1 VGIDAIAGPTE
12 VVIVADET
20 ARADFIAAD
29 LLAQAEHGEDASAIL
44 ITNSESLANNVE
56 REVEQQLESL
66 PRRGI
71 AEASLKQYGAIL
83 LVETLDEACSI
94 VNELAPEH
102 VEIVTSD
109 DEVFANKIRHAG
121 AIFFGAF
128 TPEAVGDYIAGP
140 NHVLPTGKTARF
152 SSALGVYD
160 FVKRT
165 SLLRYSEQAFESV
178 AESVAVL
185 AECEGLL
192 GHARS
197 ARNRGS
203 AGSVG

>member
-1 VGIDAIAGPTE
+1 MKE
-12 VVIVADET
+12 
-20 ARADFIAAD
+20 
-29 LLAQAEHGEDASAIL
+29 
-44 ITNSESLANNVE
+44 
-56 REVEQQLESL
+56 
-66 PRRGI
+66 
-71 AEASLKQYGAIL
+71 YGAII

-102 VEIVTSD
+102 VEIVTRD
-109 DEVFANKIRHAG
+109 DEAVAAQIRHAG
-121 AIFFGAF
+121 AIFLGAY

-140 NHVLPTGKTARF
+140 NHVLPTVRTARF

-165 SLLRYSEQAFESV
+165 SVLRYSEEAFASV

-185 AECEGLL
+185 AESEGLA

-197 ARNRGS
+197 ALHRTERGS
-203 AGSVG
+203 AGSAME

>member
-1 VGIDAIAGPTE
+1 MT
-12 VVIVADET
+12 
-20 ARADFIAAD
+20 
-29 LLAQAEHGEDASAIL
+29 S
-44 ITNSESLANNVE
+44 SS
-56 REVEQQLESL
+56 EVEKQLESL
-66 PRRGI
+66 PRREI
-71 AEASLKQYGAIL
+71 VEASLKEYGAII

-109 DEVFANKIRHAG
+109 DEAVAAKIRHAG
-121 AIFFGAF
+121 AIFFGSY

-140 NHVLPTGKTARF
+140 NHVLPTVKTARF

-165 SLLRYSEQAFESV
+165 SLLQYSEDAFASV

-185 AECEGLL
+185 AESEGLA

-197 ARNRGS
+197 ALVRRK
-203 AGSVG
+203 